1 MLICKFA
8 RVVHTCK
15 PKNANPIFP
24 IDFYE
29 RLNFSI
35 WRKFK
40 DRENISTKYDKANLF
55 FKNEPQNFYYQVYM
69 KN

>member
-1 MLICKFA
+1 MLELYTHVNQKMQTQFFQL
-8 RVVHTCK
+8 
-15 PKNANPIFP
+15 IFMNDL
-24 IDFYE
+24 IL
-29 RLNFSI
+29 RI

>member
-1 MLICKFA
+1 MQTQFFQLIFMNDLIL
-8 RVVHTCK
+8 R
-15 PKNANPIFP
+15 
-24 IDFYE
+24 
-29 RLNFSI
+29 I